1 MNWESYYE
9 PTIITE
15 WYGMTH
21 VGLHLIVKLIDYNYD
36 YRLWFAPAC
45 RWDKCRN
52 CVNMCKSSLFIST
65 CCIIVRHK
73 CCWAKRLWVWRWNCC
88 LCFRRQRRV
97 WSMCFS
103 AVGSVYVVCFCYTVS
118 RWYTYFDLPTYINI
132 MCVCMISYETIPTAY
147 LPYMDVL
154 TYIYIYKYTF

>member
-1 MNWESYYE
+1 
-9 PTIITE
+9 
-15 WYGMTH
+15 MTH

-103 AVGSVYVVCFCYTVS
+103 AVGSVYVVCFCYTVDDIRILTCQHTS
-118 RWYTYFDLPTYINI
+118 TL
-132 MCVCMISYETIPTAY
+132 CVCVWFRMKLFPQLIYRIWMY
-147 LPYMDVL
+147 LHI
-154 TYIYIYKYTF
+154 YIYLSIYKYTF